1 MGREVVFVRDPG
13 ADHITAQGS
22 SSGQRSQSDRFLRL
36 GGVGGPRRRSIGKG
50 FKWNPLRIGLFV
62 REIGIGHILNHR
74 PLAGCENI
82 HRTLQHYQTDYQKQ
96 GEGDNCLD
104 QDAAPSGET
113 VTVRR
118 GSSLELQGIWDKIN
132 NRVRAFLICG
142 FLVVYGIP
150 VLGATEPLQPPFGLN
165 WGDSPARLVDWA
177 VRKKLDQTIRFPA
190 EDPQLK
196 ILEVSPSKGTLPGH
210 DASRLEARFM
220 DGRLFEVCLHY
231 TYPGRNTTFV
241 RGQFAELKRI
251 LSQRHG
257 PLKLGAKTRGAPVAG
272 VESQSVAYQLEFRS
286 ASSLMLV
293 MTEVSDAKRGDQ
305 SARFSVVYHNGGE
318 REQGE
323 EQVIIRKEEQPASRE
338 P

>member
-1 MGREVVFVRDPG
+1 MGREIVFVRDPG
-13 ADHITAQGS
+13 ADYITAQGS
-22 SSGQRSQSDRFLRL
+22 SSGQGPKGYRFFRL
-36 GGVGGPRRRSIGKG
+36 GGVDRPGRGSISKV

-62 REIGIGHILNHR
+62 GEVGIRHILDHG

-82 HRTLQHYQTDYQKQ
+82 HCALQHYQADYQKQ
-96 GEGDNCLD
+96 GEGDNRLD
-104 QDAAPSGET
+104 QDAASFGDT

-118 GSSLELQGIWDKIN
+118 GSSLELYAIWDRIN
-132 NRVRAFLICG
+132 IRVRAFLICG
-142 FLVVYGIP
+142 FLVVHGIP
-150 VLGATEPLQPPFGLN
+150 VLRAAEPLQPPFGLN

-177 VRKKLDQTIRFPA
+177 VRKKLDQTVKLPA
-190 EDPQLK
+190 EQPQLK

-231 TYPGRNTTFV
+231 TYPGRNTIFV

-286 ASSLMLV
+286 GSSLMLL

-305 SARFSVVYHNGGE
+305 SARFSVVYHNGGVL
-318 REQGE
+318 EQGGA
-323 EQVIIRKEEQPASRE
+323 QVIIRKEEQPASRE